1 MLLRRW
7 KHKVL
12 LLELMAVSE
21 TWVNRYLFAPKTTQT
36 SKLLSKPMILYER
49 MSVLVCQPL
58 LELSHFNNKIT
69 QNSLTILTCHIP
81 DSPTHGTQSSTVP
94 GPSWSYPTR
103 STCPAP
109 AIAAR
114 LLIPGCANRVALRC
128 LGSVQIF
135 WQHGENPGRIHVCL
149 ICFHSEKP
157 KVSTAFGMIMDDHF
171 LSCAILFCTK
181 WHCPSNDQ
189 GRPKGS
195 AMAAGHESKMGQ
207 LAEDFS
213 MENMETVKVG
223 CWGCR
228 SGGSKCAGAWR
239 VLEG

>member
-21 TWVNRYLFAPKTTQT
+21 TWVSRYLFAPKTTQT

-58 LELSHFNNKIT
+58 LKLSHFNNKIT

-81 DSPTHGTQSSTVP
+81 DSPTHSTQSSTVP

-171 LSCAILFCTK
+171 MSCAILFSTK
-181 WHCPSNDQ
+181 
-189 GRPKGS
+189 
-195 AMAAGHESKMGQ
+195 
-207 LAEDFS
+207 
-213 MENMETVKVG
+213 
-223 CWGCR
+223 
-228 SGGSKCAGAWR
+228 
-239 VLEG
+239 